1 MAVVRADERS
11 AAAGIT
17 GIART
22 TGAAISPLFVG
33 FMFARP
39 SWINV
44 PFFIAGTLK
53 IVYDLLLYKAFVG
66 IQPPEER

>member
-1 MAVVRADERS
+1 LRHRATLLCDDHLPQDAVHV
-11 AAAGIT
+11 T
-17 GIART
+17 LT
-22 TGAAISPLFVG
+22 LFVG

-53 IVYDLLLYKAFVG
+53 ILYDLLLYRAFVTVP
-66 IQPPEER
+66 PPEEAR